1 MKWVKVIYYHLL
13 SASSKSL
20 NLTLIG
26 PSWSIFLCL
35 AQSLLRGG
43 QSMPISSGLKG
54 THTHTEQIG
63 FRKRKNKVFLTK
75 EREINADKV
84 SEAEEDA

>member
-1 MKWVKVIYYHLL
+1 
-13 SASSKSL
+13 
-20 NLTLIG
+20 
-26 PSWSIFLCL
+26 
-35 AQSLLRGG
+35 
-43 QSMPISSGLKG
+43 MPISSGLKG